1 MPDAS
6 AHTTTHHTN
15 ADAVSAEIS
24 WLERVIESRLAHF
37 FDGTQTPFEVPAPP
51 RQPAG
56 TVLGDLIT
64 RSGLTINARLILALA
79 VAPHVNSAVL
89 DPFYVKNTAIDR
101 AFSQFGGH
109 PDVGAAFVP
118 TTETALFL
126 IAGTDTAERIAAM
139 RLFEPDHPLRLNA
152 GVILTQTPPS
162 LVNRLDIS
170 VHRVV
175 ALCDGTPPRPDFS
188 PNFPA
193 KLLTTKLTWDD
204 LILPSSVRDQLH
216 HILSWQ
222 ENRGTILGD
231 WGLDR
236 QFGRGYKA
244 LFYGPPGTGK
254 TLTAT
259 LLGQRLDL
267 DVYRVDLSMVV
278 SKYIGETEKNLGLI
292 FDMADERDWILFFDE
307 ADALFGTRTSTTSS
321 NDRHANQEVAY
332 LLQRIEECQSLVIL
346 ASNLRS
352 NIDDAFFRRF
362 QSAVGFARPTPAER
376 LQLWQNTLASVPLG
390 KDVDFK
396 QLARD
401 HDLSGAAI
409 TNVVRHGAVNA
420 LRRGSSTLTAKD
432 IKSAIT
438 AEMRKEGR
446 TS

>member
-6 AHTTTHHTN
+6 ALTTSHRAN
-15 ADAVSAEIS
+15 ADAIASEIR
-24 WLERVIESRLAHF
+24 WLEQVIENRLAHF
-37 FDGTQTPFEVPAPP
+37 FQGTVLPFDIPPAPRHP
-51 RQPAG
+51 TG
-56 TVLGDLIT
+56 TVLGDLIALD
-64 RSGLTINARLILALA
+64 GLDVNARLVLALA

-109 PDVGAAFVP
+109 PDASAAFVP

-139 RLFEPDHPLRLNA
+139 RLFEPDHALRVRA
-152 GVILTQTPPS
+152 GVTLTQTHPS
-162 LVNRLDIS
+162 LVSRLDIS
-170 VHRVV
+170 IHRVV

-193 KLLTTKLTWDD
+193 KLLSTKLTWDD

-216 HILSWQ
+216 HILAWQ
-222 ENRGTILGD
+222 ENRDTILGD
-231 WGLDR
+231 WGLGR

-259 LLGQRLDL
+259 LLGQRLNL
-267 DVYRVDLSMVV
+267 EVYRVDLSMVV

-307 ADALFGTRTSTTSS
+307 ADALFGTRTATTTS

-362 QSAVGFARPTPAER
+362 QSAVGFARPTPSER
-376 LQLWQNTLASVPLG
+376 LQLWQNTLATVPISH
-390 KDVDFK
+390 DINFK
-396 QLARD
+396 RLAHD
-401 HDLSGAAI
+401 YDLSGAAI

-420 LRRGSSTLTAKD
+420 LRRGAKDLTAED